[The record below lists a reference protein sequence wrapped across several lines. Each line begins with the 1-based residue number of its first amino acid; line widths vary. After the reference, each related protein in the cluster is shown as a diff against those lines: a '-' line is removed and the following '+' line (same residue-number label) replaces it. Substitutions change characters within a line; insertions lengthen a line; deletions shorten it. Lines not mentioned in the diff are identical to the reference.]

1 MRSRYG
7 YRSGI
12 PNVSSQ
18 KLQTKQFSYK
28 DGVDAYSDNDDVKAS
43 ALVQATDA
51 RMVKKG
57 RYKTRR
63 GATRYSVPVGEAI
76 TDSITSTTGAADQTL
91 SSTRSHAQKFTASS
105 TGVVTRVDINLKTT
119 ATSSGTLLVEIYSDS
134 SGDIGTLLASS
145 SVNPPDVGSS
155 YAYVPV
161 YFMNAPAITSSDVV
175 WVVVSPQGTTIGDY
189 NISSTTSATTA
200 QYRDGAT
207 TWTAASWALNMKLYV
222 APANPIK
229 GVYRAYRF
237 NGLNK
242 TYFAANDS
250 IYSVND
256 VTGATTSIESGLS
269 TAYTN
274 YRFEMAQDNLF
285 VAFGAKPYKITL
297 STDDVTEVSAA
308 TFNADLLI
316 EHKGLVFYN
325 DTSDGSVLRYTNF
338 GEYETFTSTDFLTF
352 GSPKSQH
359 NIVALAKLNGALYVF
374 ARRNKY
380 ILLGDS
386 NVTWSID
393 EAPDQRGTYSQ
404 ESVVYDEN
412 YIWHAD
418 QDGIH
423 QFNGTE
429 SVNLAENFLEDYR
442 AIEDKE
448 SIVLEKWNNRLY
460 VYYTPNGGAT
470 NSECFV
476 INLLLGL
483 YEGKDLNTHVRRTFA
498 RFAQDNLYIQG
509 SSLYA
514 GLFYGEQDNNNYDN
528 LGSQLQFELRTAYNH
543 FDAPAQLKRIPKWRP
558 VFDPVSGSY
567 SVTVGTAVDFETDAT
582 ESDVDLTSNNP
593 KFDTGL
599 TYDSGEQ
606 YATPGGSIEPQNLVV
621 PGEFKRI
628 QRRYKHTAAHEPV
641 EVDSEALSIE
651 VQRFN

>member
-1 MRSRYG
+1 M
-7 YRSGI
+7 
-12 PNVSSQ
+12 
-18 KLQTKQFSYK
+18 QTKQFSYK
-28 DGVDAYSDNDDVKAS
+28 DGVDAYSDNDDVKAT
-43 ALVQATDA
+43 ALVYATDA

-91 SSTRSHAQKFTASS
+91 SSTRSIAQKITASS
-105 TGVVTRVDINLKTT
+105 TGRVTRIDVNLKTT
-119 ATSSGTLLVEIYSDS
+119 ATSTGTLLVQLYSDD
-134 SGDIGTLLASS
+134 SGEPGTLLAAS
-145 SVNPPDVGSS
+145 SVNPPAVASS
-155 YAYVPV
+155 YDYVPV
-161 YFMNAPAITSSDVV
+161 YFMDAPSVTSGDVI
-175 WVVVSPQGTTIGDY
+175 WVVVTAQSDTTGAY

-200 QYRDGAT
+200 LYRDGTT
-207 TWTAASWALNMKLYV
+207 TWTTATWAVNIKAYV
-222 APANPIK
+222 SPANPVK

-250 IYSVND
+250 MYSVDD
-256 VTGATTSIESGLS
+256 VTGATTSIKSGLS
-269 TAYTN
+269 TAYTT

-285 VAFGAKPYKITL
+285 VAFGAKPHKIDL
-297 STDDVTEVSAA
+297 STDTVTEVTTA
-308 TFNADLLI
+308 TFNANLLI

-338 GEYETFTSTDFLTF
+338 GLYETFTSTDFLTF

-386 NVTWSID
+386 NITWSID
-393 EAPDQRGTYSQ
+393 EASDQRGTFSQ
-404 ESVVYDEN
+404 ESLVYDEN

-418 QDGIH
+418 SDGIH

-429 SVNLAENFLEDYR
+429 SVNLAENFLEEYR
-442 AIEDKE
+442 DIQDKE

-460 VYYTPNGGAT
+460 VFYTPNGRAR
-470 NSECFV
+470 NKECFV

-483 YEGKDLNTHVRRTFA
+483 YEGKDLDTRVGRTFA
-498 RFAQDNLYIQG
+498 RFAQDDLFVQG

-514 GLFYGEQDNNNYDN
+514 GLFYGELSSNNYDN
-528 LGSQLQFELRTAYNH
+528 LGSQMQFELRTAYSH
-543 FDAPAQLKRIPKWRP
+543 FDTPAQRKRIPKWRP

-567 SVTVGTAVDFETDAT
+567 SVTVGTALDFQADAT
-582 ESDVDLTSNNP
+582 ETTVDLTSDSP
-593 KFDTGL
+593 KYDSGL
-599 TYDSGEQ
+599 TYGGGAK
-606 YATPGGSIEPQNLVV
+606 YATSGGSIEPQNLEV

-628 QRRYKHTAAHEPV
+628 QRRYKHIAAHEPV